1 MTNPQT
7 DIATPWSLHFD
18 RDGTE
23 DYGII
28 CDADGNDL
36 VASHLPQS
44 KVARIADR
52 PFGTGCFWLPEN
64 EGDEMPLLA
73 RQMQL
78 MTAAPKLLAML
89 KVAIATADPAKHK
102 WVKEAREAIAE
113 ATGQEHDATE
123 QETPHL
129 YKAAP
134 SLYAAVSTAYALLGE
149 YKQLAE
155 AVHLLFNSA
164 DGLADRIE
172 KVREQIHS
180 AIYEANHGSPL
191 SM

>member
-1 MTNPQT
+1 MTNPL
-7 DIATPWSLHFD
+7 INFATPWSLHFD

-44 KVARIADR
+44 NVARLADR

-64 EGDEMPLLA
+64 EDDEMPLLA

-89 KVAIATADPAKHK
+89 RVAIVSADAEKQE
-102 WVKEAREAIAE
+102 WLKEAGEAIAE
-113 ATGQEHDATE
+113 ATGQEQDATAE
-123 QETPHL
+123 ETPHL

-155 AVHLLFNSA
+155 AIHLLFNSA

-172 KVREQIHS
+172 KVREQMHS

-191 SM
+191 SR